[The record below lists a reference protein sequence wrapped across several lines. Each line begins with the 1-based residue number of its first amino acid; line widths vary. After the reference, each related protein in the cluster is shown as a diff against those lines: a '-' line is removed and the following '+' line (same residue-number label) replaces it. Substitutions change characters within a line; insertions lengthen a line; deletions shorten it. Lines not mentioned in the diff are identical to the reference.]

1 MQIMECAQSTHIQY
15 AVSALFCNNIFLI
28 ISGNKNI
35 TFNWVFFKLYTVFL
49 KSKILSVYWKV
60 LIWVYFQPFIVK
72 IHSKGKKWKNYVIFF
87 CIFDSLTALQRR
99 SEQWLLCVLMQLL
112 LKWYW
117 NWIEIHV
124 RPTDFSGNQRKR
136 VFFI

>member
-1 MQIMECAQSTHIQY
+1 MQCAQSTHIIYAVLLSSIKCIIFSNYFHCLIFSASNSNIFLKLKHIFNDKYTVFYILYIFMQIMECAQTTHIQY

-72 IHSKGKKWKNYVIFF
+72 IY
-87 CIFDSLTALQRR
+87 
-99 SEQWLLCVLMQLL
+99 
-112 LKWYW
+112 LK
-117 NWIEIHV
+117 
-124 RPTDFSGNQRKR
+124 
-136 VFFI
+136 